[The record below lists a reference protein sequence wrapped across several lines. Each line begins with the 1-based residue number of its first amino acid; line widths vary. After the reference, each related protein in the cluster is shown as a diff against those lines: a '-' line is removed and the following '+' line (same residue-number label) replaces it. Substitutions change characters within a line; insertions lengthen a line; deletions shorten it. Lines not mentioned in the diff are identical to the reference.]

1 MHISPEQI
9 QNLSWLEAAQ
19 RSRRTPKTPKT
30 KTFGL
35 FRALATQTAVLKLN
49 PRHNIPIAT

>member
-1 MHISPEQI
+1 MHMNPEQI

-19 RSRRTPKTPKT
+19 RSRTPKTPKT

-35 FRALATQTAVLKLN
+35 SGLQLLRQLFSN
-49 PRHNIPIAT
+49 

>member
-19 RSRRTPKTPKT
+19 RSRTPKTPKT

-35 FRALATQTAVLKLN
+35 FRATQLLRQLFSN
-49 PRHNIPIAT
+49 

>member
-9 QNLSWLEAAQ
+9 QKLSWLEAAQ
-19 RSRRTPKTPKT
+19 RSRTPKTPKT
-30 KTFGL
+30 KTCGL
-35 FRALATQTAVLKLN
+35 FRASATQTAVFKLN